1 MENQLLIRLSEE
13 GTEPEHV
20 AEITGYLREELLPL
34 DVDDVRSVPAGEIPP
49 GARGVDAALVGT
61 LLVSL
66 GRSLAGLGQVA
77 SVLRDWLGRS
87 RGRDTRPSLTLTL
100 GGDTLEISA
109 ATDEQV
115 EQLLKTFVAKH
126 SGVGT

>member
-20 AEITGYLREELLPL
+20 AELTGYLREELLPL

-49 GARGVDAALVGT
+49 GARAVDAALVGT

-100 GGDTLEISA
+100 DGDTLEISA

-115 EQLLKTFVAKH
+115 EHLLKTFVAKH
-126 SGVGT
+126 SAAGT

>member
-20 AEITGYLREELLPL
+20 AELTGYLREELLAL
-34 DVDDVRSVPAGEIPP
+34 DVDDVRPVPAGEIPP
-49 GARGVDAALVGT
+49 GARVVDAALAGT

-66 GRSLAGLGQVA
+66 GSSLTGLSQVA
-77 SVLRDWLGRS
+77 NVLRDWLGRS
-87 RGRDTRPSLTLTL
+87 RGRSTNPSLALTL
-100 GGDTLEISA
+100 DGDTVEISA

-115 EQLLKTFVAKH
+115 EQVLKIFVEKH
-126 SGVGT
+126 SAVGT